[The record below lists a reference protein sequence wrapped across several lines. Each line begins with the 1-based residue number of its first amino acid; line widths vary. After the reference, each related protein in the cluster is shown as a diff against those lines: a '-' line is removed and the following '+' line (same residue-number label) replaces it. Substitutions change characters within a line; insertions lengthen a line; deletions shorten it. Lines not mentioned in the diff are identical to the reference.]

1 MQYKEVASDGVAMA
15 RDILRKLER
24 CAAQSRS
31 RVGIGVGNANSA
43 LMRGVAKAGRFAD
56 VVLVGEVEQAGRDV
70 VKTTEPEQKLV
81 EMLVDGAID
90 AAVRGTL
97 SARKT
102 LQHLKLQ
109 IGARQMGRSA
119 LLSTS
124 AGKQFFL
131 LPVGIDEG
139 TSTTARAHLVT
150 ETAHLLTALNVRP
163 KIGVL
168 SGGRSEDK
176 GRTEAVDRTIASAEA
191 LTEQL
196 CGAGLDATNYDI
208 LIEDA
213 TESSNIL
220 VALDGVNGNLIF
232 RTLVFLGGGTGHGA
246 PFFGIPY
253 TFVDTSRSGAAFG
266 DAIIVACALSNL
278 AQA

>member
-1 MQYKEVASDGVAMA
+1 MA

-31 RVGIGVGNANSA
+31 RVGIGVGRANPR
-43 LMRGVAKAGRFAD
+43 LMSGVAKARRFAD
-56 VVLVGEVEQAGRDV
+56 VVLVGDVNAAGHAA
-70 VKTTEPEQKLV
+70 VKTSEPEQKLV

-90 AAVRGTL
+90 AAVRGTT

-109 IGARQMGRSA
+109 IGVRRMHRSA
-119 LLSTS
+119 LLSTA

-139 TSTTARAHLVT
+139 TSNVARARLVT
-150 ETAHLLTALNVRP
+150 ETAQLLTALGVHP
-163 KIGVL
+163 MVGVL

-176 GRTEAVDRTIASAEA
+176 GRTKAVDETLANAEA
-191 LTEQL
+191 LTKQL
-196 CGAGLDATNYDI
+196 RDAGIDATNYNI

-213 TESSNIL
+213 TASSNIV
-220 VALDGVNGNLIF
+220 VAPDGIIGNLVF
-232 RTLVFLGGGTGHGA
+232 RTLVLLGGGMGHGA

-253 TFVDTSRSGAAFG
+253 AFVDTSRSGAAFG
-266 DAIIVACALSNL
+266 DAIIMAGALHNL
-278 AQA
+278 TQI